1 MTLQGNNALLGR
13 KFSQGLDQ
21 NSAFEGWQD
30 MKPGNGDYSNFKEG
44 VSRYHKAMQGMPDR
58 VPVYAQ
64 IHDFARKELGVGA
77 KEFYTDPELLVE
89 GSLETINRWGID
101 YPVIGYDVYNIEA
114 EALGQKII
122 FSDDG
127 IPDIDRATPLIQSRE
142 DLKKIKTPDFNS
154 DGRFPKVIEMYSLFK
169 ELTHL
174 EPGLEFSA
182 PFTLATSIRGIEN
195 LIMDIFED
203 PGFAKELLDRVTD
216 LVLIPWI
223 RHLQQKFPNSPAI
236 GGADAMSSLPII
248 NMEMLRKWSAPYIRH
263 LRDVLGPQVY
273 VANWVG
279 EQYLKDPTEMFDLK
293 LQVCPNFLEGQDPD
307 VEAIG
312 PEIYKAYAQKK
323 GIPLVLGIGAA
334 FLTLSTP
341 AEIENRI
348 RYYIEVG
355 GRDGRFCLYLC
366 NVDSSTPPANL
377 QAVMGAIHRY
387 GTY

>member
-1 MTLQGNNALLGR
+1 MR
-13 KFSQGLDQ
+13 
-21 NSAFEGWQD
+21 
-30 MKPGNGDYSNFKEG
+30 PGNVDYSNFKEG
-44 VSRYHKAMQGMPDR
+44 VSRFHEARQGIPDR

-64 IHDFARKELGVGA
+64 IHDFARKELGVGG
-77 KEFYTDPELLVE
+77 KEFYTDPELLVR
-89 GSLETINRWGID
+89 GSLETMKRWGID

-142 DLKKIKTPDFNS
+142 DLKKIKTPDFSS
-154 DGRFPKVIEMYSLFK
+154 DGRFPKVIEMYALFK
-169 ELTHL
+169 ELTQL
-174 EPGLEFSA
+174 EPDLEFSA

-195 LIMDIFED
+195 LIMDILED
-203 PGFAKELLDRVTD
+203 PEFAKELLDRVTD

-223 RHLQQKFPNSPAI
+223 RHLQKKFPKSPAI

-293 LQVCPNFLEGQDPD
+293 LQVCPHFLEGQDPD
-307 VEAIG
+307 VEVIG

-323 GIPLVLGIGAA
+323 RIPLVLGIGAA
-334 FLTLSTP
+334 FLALSTP
-341 AEIENRI
+341 AEIENRV
-348 RYYIEVG
+348 RHYIEAG

-377 QAVMGAIHRY
+377 RAVMDAIHKY

>member
-1 MTLQGNNALLGR
+1 
-13 KFSQGLDQ
+13 
-21 NSAFEGWQD
+21 
-30 MKPGNGDYSNFKEG
+30 MKPGNVDYSNFKAG
-44 VSRYHKAMQGMPDR
+44 VNRFHAAMKGIPDR

-64 IHDFARKELGVGA
+64 IHDFARKELGVGG
-77 KEFYTDPELLVE
+77 KEFYTDPELLVN
-89 GSLETINRWGID
+89 GSLETMKRWGID
-101 YPVIGYDVYNIEA
+101 YPLIDYDVYNIEA

-122 FSDDG
+122 FSDDS
-127 IPDIDRATPLIQSRE
+127 IPDIDRLTPLIQSRQ
-142 DLKKIKTPDFNS
+142 DLEKIKTPDFNS

-174 EPGLEFSA
+174 EPDLEFSA
-182 PFTLATSIRGIEN
+182 PFTLAAGIRGIEI
-195 LIMDIFED
+195 LIMDILED
-203 PGFAKELLDRVTD
+203 PDFAKELLDRVTD

-223 RHLQQKFPNSPAI
+223 RNLQQKFPKSPAI

-248 NMEMLRKWSAPYIRH
+248 NMEILRNWSAPYIRH
-263 LRDVLGPQVY
+263 LRDVLGPRVY

-279 EQYLKDPTEMFDLK
+279 EQYLKDPQEMFDLK
-293 LQVCPNFLEGQDPD
+293 LQVCPHFLEGQDPD

-334 FLTLSTP
+334 FLALSTP
-341 AEIENRI
+341 DEIENRI

-355 GRDGRFCLYLC
+355 GRDGKFCLYLC

-377 QAVMGAIHRY
+377 KAAIDAIHKY